1 MSMYTYRIMAHA
13 DWYKIVPAEELE
25 DWKNL
30 TISNTAYMDGFHVL
44 GYAVYFQIPTY
55 RLEMN
60 SGKSGCRIRMWQ

>member
-13 DWYKIVPAEELE
+13 DWYKIVPAEELG

-44 GYAVYFQIPTY
+44 SYAVYFQIPTNK
-55 RLEMN
+55 LEME

>member
-44 GYAVYFQIPTY
+44 GYAVYFQIPTNK
-55 RLEMN
+55 LEME
-60 SGKSGCRIRMWQ
+60 SGKIGCRIRMWQ

>member
-30 TISNTAYMDGFHVL
+30 TISDIAYRDGLHVL
-44 GYAVYFQIPTY
+44 SRAVYFQIPTY
-55 RLEMN
+55 KLGMGN
-60 SGKSGCRIRMWQ
+60 GCRIRMWN

>member
-1 MSMYTYRIMAHA
+1 MSMYTQRIMAHV

-44 GYAVYFQIPTY
+44 SYAVYFQIPTY

-60 SGKSGCRIRMWQ
+60 SGCRIRMWQ

>member
-13 DWYKIVPAEELE
+13 DWYKIVPAEELG

-44 GYAVYFQIPTY
+44 EYAVYFQIPTNK
-55 RLEMN
+55 LEME